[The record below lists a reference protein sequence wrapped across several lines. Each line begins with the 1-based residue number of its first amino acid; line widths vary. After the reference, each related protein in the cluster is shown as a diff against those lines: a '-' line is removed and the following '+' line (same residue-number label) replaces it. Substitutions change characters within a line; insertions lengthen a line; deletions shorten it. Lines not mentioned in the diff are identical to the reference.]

1 MALPGLFIN
10 PKPFAGKRVMQPNR
24 ITAQKALRQR
34 PETSYRQSTARISSI
49 HKPFQEAT
57 SAYSSRDFAA
67 PEYSGEEFGSGEF
80 ASMDYALPDF
90 VDPRVFRLIRRN
102 GNGAAAASTR
112 TFYHAGKRCL
122 DITVSLTC
130 LLVASP
136 LLIVIALAVKL
147 TSSGPVFFAHRRLGQ
162 SGKYFDCLKFR
173 TMSADAEERL
183 KQDPQLRRQFEEKFK
198 LEDDPRITPL
208 GAFLRRTSLDELPQ
222 FFHVLSGEMSL
233 VGPRPIVEN
242 ELGKYSIYAKKLLT
256 VKPGL
261 SGLWQVC
268 GRSHT
273 TYPERVMMDMNYI
286 DHRCLALD
294 LRLLLLTASAVIR
307 KSGAW

>member
-1 MALPGLFIN
+1 
-10 PKPFAGKRVMQPNR
+10 MQPKR
-24 ITAQKALRQR
+24 ITAQKALSQR
-34 PETSYRQSTARISSI
+34 PDTSYKQSTAKISSI
-49 HKPFQEAT
+49 HQPFTEAKPGF
-57 SAYSSRDFAA
+57 SNHDFGTPDYA
-67 PEYSGEEFGSGEF
+67 SEEFGSAEF
-80 ASMDYALPDF
+80 GSRDYALPDF
-90 VDPRVFRLIRRN
+90 IDPRVFRLIRANGN
-102 GNGAAAASTR
+102 GNGAASAGARS
-112 TFYHAGKRCL
+112 FYHVGKRCL
-122 DITVSLTC
+122 DASVSLA
-130 LLVASP
+130 LIVMASP
-136 LLIVIALAVKL
+136 LLIVIAVAVKL
-147 TSSGPVFFAHRRLGQ
+147 TSKGPVFFAHRRLGL
-162 SGKYFDCLKFR
+162 SGKHFDCLKFR

-183 KQDPQLRRQFEEKFK
+183 KQDPQLRQRFEEKFK
-198 LEDDPRITPL
+198 LEDDPRITQL

-222 FFHVLSGEMSL
+222 LFHVLTGEMSL

-273 TYPERVMMDMNYI
+273 TYPQRVMMDMHYI
-286 DHRCLALD
+286 DHRCLTLD